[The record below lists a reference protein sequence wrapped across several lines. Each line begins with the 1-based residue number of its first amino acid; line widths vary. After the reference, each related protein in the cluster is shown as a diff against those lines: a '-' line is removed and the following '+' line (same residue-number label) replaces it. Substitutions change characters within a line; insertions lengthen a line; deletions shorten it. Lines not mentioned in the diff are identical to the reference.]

1 MTKTFF
7 LSKRYYPLFWTLMH
21 IHVLNCHCFSMAFY
35 WKVLPKWDIKMCVFM
50 VSLNTF
56 HLSPL
61 DQAKIWLKP
70 NLIFSILHVYTE
82 KHLPLFYSLSFCP
95 QCQRSNLT
103 LGKFQCLI
111 ISLLNTTVW
120 VNSKQG
126 KTVCKCTRAKITRS
140 ENNPTY
146 SR

>member
-1 MTKTFF
+1 
-7 LSKRYYPLFWTLMH
+7 
-21 IHVLNCHCFSMAFY
+21 
-35 WKVLPKWDIKMCVFM
+35 M

-61 DQAKIWLKP
+61 DQAKIRLKP
-70 NLIFSILHVYTE
+70 NLIISILHVYTE

-126 KTVCKCTRAKITRS
+126 KTVCKCTRAKITRG
-140 ENNPTY
+140 EKNPAY
-146 SR
+146 SRQQSFTEHSLIPLKIKLLQGIAMYWPVNEETFVNASLFYFGG

>member
-7 LSKRYYPLFWTLMH
+7 LSKRYYPLLWTLMH

-70 NLIFSILHVYTE
+70 NLIFSIQYMYICIYRETFAPVLFSLFLPSMSAIKFNTWQIPMSNNFSFKHNCLGEFKTGQDCLQMYKGKNYTRR
-82 KHLPLFYSLSFCP
+82 K
-95 QCQRSNLT
+95 
-103 LGKFQCLI
+103 
-111 ISLLNTTVW
+111 
-120 VNSKQG
+120 
-126 KTVCKCTRAKITRS
+126 
-140 ENNPTY
+140 
-146 SR
+146 